1 MRTMLVAALVLGLAA
16 ALAAPTAGIAQVE
29 KPRLTLAVGGQPL
42 YIYLPLTL
50 AAQLGYFKDAGVEVD
65 IVDLAGGAKALE
77 ALLGG
82 SADVVCGFV
91 DHTIE
96 MQAQGKAIRMFALY
110 DRYPGLVLAVTKA
123 AQSHGLKAVA
133 DLRGAKIGITAPGSS
148 TQFFAEYMLS
158 KNGIAVDQA
167 SYIGIG
173 TAATAVAAAR
183 RGAVDALV
191 NVDPTITILTKS
203 GDATVLADT
212 RTTLGTLRVFGGPY
226 PAGGLYSTP
235 AFIDRNPRTVQA
247 LATASVRALRWIKT
261 HTADEIADRMP
272 PQFYQSDKGL
282 YVTSLADNME
292 MFSPDG
298 RVPITGVETIA
309 KVLSQ
314 FDRTVVANAAR
325 IDPSQAFT
333 NQFVDQAHKTLG
345 Y

>member
-1 MRTMLVAALVLGLAA
+1 MRRILVGAALLGLVVV
-16 ALAAPTAGIAQVE
+16 LAATPGGAQVE
-29 KPRLTLAVGGQPL
+29 KSKITLAVGGQPL
-42 YIYLPLTL
+42 YIYLPITL
-50 AAQLGYFKDAGVEVD
+50 ASQLGYLKDAGVEVD
-65 IVDLAGGAKALE
+65 IVDVAGGAKALE

-82 SADVVCGFV
+82 SADVVCGFI

-96 MQAQGKAIRMFALY
+96 MQAQGKAIQMFVLY
-110 DRYPGLVLAVTKA
+110 DRYPGLVLAVTKSG
-123 AQSHGLKAVA
+123 QSRGLKAIA
-133 DLRGAKIGITAPGSS
+133 DLRGAKIGVTAPGSS
-148 TQFFAEYMLS
+148 THFFAQYLLS
-158 KNGIAVDQA
+158 KNGIPVDQE

-203 GDATVLADT
+203 GDAAVLADT

-226 PAGGLYSTP
+226 PAGGLYAAP
-235 AFIDRNPRTVQA
+235 AFIDRNPKTVQA
-247 LATASVRALRWIKT
+247 LATASVRALHWIKT
-261 HTADEIADRMP
+261 HTAAEIADRMP
-272 PQFYQSDKGL
+272 PQFYQSDKTL
-282 YVTSLADNME
+282 YVTSLAANLE

-298 RVPITGVETIA
+298 RATLEGARTIA

-325 IDPSQAFT
+325 INPSQAFT

-345 Y
+345 F